1 MTYASGSAPHCVD
14 PENATSCTC
23 EEGFALD
30 DTDEFCVEVA
40 TEEFAMELIVA
51 LVLIVNSL
59 FAASFLCF
67 CWARSKKSRD
77 PPLLSKQQ
85 PTMMGPG
92 GQMMFPQS
100 TMLGP
105 GGQMMFPESTML
117 GPNGPMMCP
126 QSGMAS
132 GSPMPYPQAPTGSP
146 VPPQESVSNNEES
159 ERSQTERAG
168 HRAGHRAHSSMFGRP
183 RSRSVAY
190 LVSSMPASTMK
201 HLTSSVSSRNSASVR
216 RESVVW
222 PELALKPKSVSPRKK
237 PKMPCSSWGSPRK
250 FQSEFDA
257 PSSMTATRQSQ
268 GEANH

>member
-1 MTYASGSAPHCVD
+1 
-14 PENATSCTC
+14 
-23 EEGFALD
+23 
-30 DTDEFCVEVA
+30 
-40 TEEFAMELIVA
+40 
-51 LVLIVNSL
+51 
-59 FAASFLCF
+59 
-67 CWARSKKSRD
+67 
-77 PPLLSKQQ
+77 
-85 PTMMGPG
+85 MG
-92 GQMMFPQS
+92 MFPES

-105 GGQMMFPESTML
+105 DGSRMCPQSPMMGPDGSMSPQSAMLGPNGSMMCPQSAMASGMFPHSGMLAPNGSMMSPQSAMAPGMSPQSAML

-168 HRAGHRAHSSMFGRP
+168 HRAHSSMFGRP

-190 LVSSMPASTMK
+190 PVSSMPASTMK

-268 GEANH
+268 GEANHGVSPESYGRQGY

>member
-1 MTYASGSAPHCVD
+1 
-14 PENATSCTC
+14 
-23 EEGFALD
+23 
-30 DTDEFCVEVA
+30 
-40 TEEFAMELIVA
+40 
-51 LVLIVNSL
+51 
-59 FAASFLCF
+59 
-67 CWARSKKSRD
+67 
-77 PPLLSKQQ
+77 
-85 PTMMGPG
+85 MG
-92 GQMMFPQS
+92 
-100 TMLGP
+100 
-105 GGQMMFPESTML
+105 MFPESTML
-117 GPNGPMMCP
+117 GPDGSRMCPQSPMMGPDGSMSPQSAMLGPNGSMMCP

-183 RSRSVAY
+183 RSRSVVY
-190 LVSSMPASTMK
+190 PVSSMPASTMK

-268 GEANH
+268 GEANHGVSPESYGRQGY